1 MKRIA
6 AALALAL
13 LATGAA
19 SAQSYPDDPGLGTE
33 RGVEQVN
40 NSGQV
45 GTVTLFRRG
54 AATRVVVDLKGTDPS
69 RVQSVRLYRGP
80 SCDDLGT
87 SGPAYFLSD
96 MRNGTSVS
104 TVKAPEEKLVSG
116 NYNLVVFSTNTKGA
130 RATAC
135 GHLYAS

>member
-1 MKRIA
+1 MKRLA

-13 LATGAA
+13 LTTTTA
-19 SAQSYPDDPGLGTE
+19 SAQSYPDDPGVGIE

-54 AATRVVVDLKGTDPS
+54 AVTRVVVDLKGTEPG
-69 RVQSVRLYRGP
+69 RVQSVRLYRGKACEEFDP
-80 SCDDLGT
+80 G
-87 SGPAYFLSD
+87 GPAYFLTD
-96 MRNGTSVS
+96 LRNGASIS
-104 TVKAPEEKLVSG
+104 TVKAPEEKLASG
-116 NYNLVVFSTNTKGA
+116 NYNLVVFSSNAKGA
-130 RATAC
+130 GATAC

>member
-1 MKRIA
+1 MKRFA

-13 LATGAA
+13 LTTTAA
-19 SAQSYPDDPGLGTE
+19 SAQSYPDDPGTGTE
-33 RGVEQVN
+33 RGIEQVN

-45 GTVTLFRRG
+45 GTVTLFGRG
-54 AATRVVVDLKGTDPS
+54 AVTRVVVDLKGTDPG

-87 SGPAYFLSD
+87 SGPAYFLTD
-96 MRNGTSVS
+96 MRNGASTS
-104 TVKAPEEKLVSG
+104 TVKAPEVKLLSG
-116 NYNLVVFSTNTKGA
+116 NYNVVVFSANTKGA

-135 GHLYAS
+135 GHLYT

>member
-13 LATGAA
+13 LTTTTA

-33 RGVEQVN
+33 RGIEQVN

-87 SGPAYFLSD
+87 RGPAYFLTD
-96 MRNGTSVS
+96 MRNGASVS
-104 TVKAPEEKLVSG
+104 TVKAPEEKLISG
-116 NYNLVVFSTNTKGA
+116 NYNLVVFSSNGKGV

-135 GHLYAS
+135 GHLYA

>member
-1 MKRIA
+1 MKRSV
-6 AALALAL
+6 AALAIAL
-13 LATGAA
+13 LATAAA
-19 SAQSYPDDPGLGTE
+19 SAQSYPDDPGLGTQ
-33 RGVEQVN
+33 RGAEQVN

-54 AATRVVVDLKGTDPS
+54 MSTRVVADLKGTEPA
-69 RVQSVRLYRGP
+69 RVQSVRIYRGK

-96 MRNGTSVS
+96 MRNGMSVS
-104 TVKAPEEKLVSG
+104 TVKAPEEKLLSG
-116 NYNLVVFSTNTKGA
+116 NYNLVVFSSNQAGA

>member
-1 MKRIA
+1 MKRFA

-13 LATGAA
+13 LTSTAA

-33 RGVEQVN
+33 RGIQQVN
-40 NSGQV
+40 NSGHV

-54 AATRVVVDLKGTDPS
+54 AVTRVIVDLKGTDPA
-69 RVQSVRLYRGP
+69 RVQSVRMYRGP

-87 SGPAYFLSD
+87 GGPAYFLSD
-96 MRNGTSVS
+96 LRNGNSIS
-104 TVKAPEEKLVSG
+104 TVKASEEKLISG
-116 NYNLVVFSTNTKGA
+116 NYNLVVFSSNAKGA

-135 GHLYAS
+135 GHLYA